1 MPFFATMASVLLSSF
16 FLVSIFSLRFPN
28 WKDSLYS
35 QNFLRFCEISLSL
48 RLQSEVGRIRMMPTD
63 FGEQRKKEIC
73 RLLGKRYRSL
83 FLLGIILIL
92 SSAVS
97 AQVETATV
105 SGVITHQ
112 SGGIVVGAE
121 VLVTN
126 ADTNVTSKTI
136 SNQSGIYLITSLKP
150 GRYRVHVAKDGFK

>member
-16 FLVSIFSLRFPN
+16 FLGSIFSIRFPN

-48 RLQSEVGRIRMMPTD
+48 RLQSEVGRIRMMPTY

-73 RLLGKRYRSL
+73 RHLGERYRSL
-83 FLLGIILIL
+83 FMLGIILIL

-105 SGVITHQ
+105 SGMIIDQ
-112 SGGIVVGAE
+112 SGGVIIGAE
-121 VLVTN
+121 VQVTN
-126 ADTNVTSKTI
+126 ADTNVTSKGT
-136 SNQSGIYLITSLKP
+136 SNQSGVYLVTGLKP
-150 GRYRVHVAKDGFK
+150 GRYR